1 MLTLKLKKTG
11 FSTVSALLV
20 AITTTTS
27 LLPVTTV
34 SAQGFPTPNPTAT
47 DTYRVRAPEGTLL
60 PVTYP
65 QSQQIRVKQGE
76 YLPLELQIST
86 NLRDSNGSLLIPAG
100 TKIRGQLE
108 PTSQGTRFVAREMVL
123 NNQWVPLD
131 ATSQVVSR
139 TEIVND
145 GATVGNILSG
155 TFAGAGTA
163 TILAGTTGDRR
174 IAPLEVLG
182 GAALGTLLG
191 WGLPEGQII
200 GGGEHREVVI
210 DTKRDLTLTLN
221 SDLSLLANSPRQQQT
236 SPYRRAFNV
245 SL

>member
-1 MLTLKLKKTG
+1 MLTLKLKKPG

-47 DTYRVRAPEGTLL
+47 DTYRVRVPEGTLL

-108 PTSQGTRFVAREMVL
+108 PPRQGTRFVAREMVL
-123 NNQWVPLD
+123 NTHWVPLD
-131 ATSQVVSR
+131 ATSQGVSR

>member
-11 FSTVSALLV
+11 FSTLSAFLV

-27 LLPVTTV
+27 LLPLTTV
-34 SAQGFPTPNPTAT
+34 SAQPLPNSNPTTT
-47 DTYRVRAPEGTLL
+47 DTYPVRIPQGTLL
-60 PVTYP
+60 PVIYP

-76 YLPLELQIST
+76 YLPLELQISS

-100 TKIRGQLE
+100 TRIRGQLE
-108 PTSQGTRFVAREMVL
+108 PTRQGTRFVAREMVL

-139 TEIVND
+139 TETVNE

-163 TILAGTTGDRR
+163 TIVAGTTGDRR
-174 IAPLEVLG
+174 IDPAELIL
-182 GAALGTLLG
+182 
-191 WGLPEGQII
+191 
-200 GGGEHREVVI
+200 
-210 DTKRDLTLTLN
+210 
-221 SDLSLLANSPRQQQT
+221 
-236 SPYRRAFNV
+236 
-245 SL
+245 